1 MLNWVKLD
9 LLYLGKSKKHEIF
22 RVKRWNKS
30 LEKILNKSVFTEEY
44 KEIGYIKEIFGPVK
58 FPFISIRN
66 LSNNQFN
73 PNLKLYTKMK

>member
-9 LLYLGKSKKHEIF
+9 FFYLGESKKHEIF
-22 RVKRWNKS
+22 RAKRWNKN

-58 FPFISIRN
+58 FPFISIKN
-66 LSNNQFN
+66 VSDIQFHQ
-73 PNLKLYTKMK
+73 NLKLYAKMK

>member
-1 MLNWVKLD
+1 LLNWVKLD

-22 RVKRWNKS
+22 RVKKWNKS